1 MKISEQNIFFFTC
14 SQIPYRRYK
23 AFNYDLCKQD
33 INSSICDMAPD
44 AEMSD
49 GLLVLL
55 AAGAELLLGGE
66 GQRLPGYLLPDEGLY
81 LGADGG
87 HGHVGVIM

>member
-1 MKISEQNIFFFTC
+1 
-14 SQIPYRRYK
+14 
-23 AFNYDLCKQD
+23 
-33 INSSICDMAPD
+33 MAPD

-66 GQRLPGYLLPDEGLY
+66 GQRLPGYLPPDEGLY